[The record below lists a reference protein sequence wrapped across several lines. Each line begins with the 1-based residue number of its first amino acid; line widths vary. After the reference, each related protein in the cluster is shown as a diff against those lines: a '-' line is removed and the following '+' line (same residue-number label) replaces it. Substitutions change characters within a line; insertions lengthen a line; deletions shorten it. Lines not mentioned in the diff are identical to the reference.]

1 MRRFRQTGA
10 DMEELPKTIESIP
23 VFKGRVF
30 GVRTDRVR
38 FPDGAEH
45 RLDIVE
51 HPGSVV
57 ILAAPEPDRL
67 VLVRQYRHPA
77 GRYLWELPA
86 GTAEPGEDPAAGA
99 ARELAE
105 ETGFRAGRLR
115 HIGSLL
121 MTPGFC
127 DEIMH
132 FFYAEELQA
141 GPQSLDEDE
150 RIDYRIFTREAA
162 WRLVAEGE
170 IGDVKT
176 VLALLWMVSGQGEIG
191 AGFGR

>member
-1 MRRFRQTGA
+1 
-10 DMEELPKTIESIP
+10 MEELPQTIASQRAFE
-23 VFKGRVF
+23 GRVF

-38 FPDGAEH
+38 FSDGTEH

-57 ILAAPEPDRL
+57 ILATPSPDEL
-67 VLVRQYRHPA
+67 ILVRQYRHPA
-77 GRYLWELPA
+77 KRYLWELPA
-86 GTAEPGEDPAAGA
+86 GTSEPGEDPAAGA

-105 ETGFRAGRLR
+105 ETGFRAGSLR
-115 HIGSLL
+115 AIGSLL

-127 DEIMH
+127 DEVMH
-132 FFYAEELQA
+132 FFHADDLRA

-150 RIDYRIFTREAA
+150 RIEVAKFTREAA

-170 IGDVKT
+170 IADVKT
-176 VLALLWMVSGQGEIG
+176 VMALLWMPSGQGEIG
-191 AGFGR
+191 AAFGR

>member
-1 MRRFRQTGA
+1 
-10 DMEELPKTIESIP
+10 MEEVPQTIDSAR
-23 VFKGRVF
+23 VFEGRVF
-30 GVRTDRVR
+30 NVRVDRVR
-38 FPDGAEH
+38 YSDGAEH

-57 ILAAPEPDRL
+57 ILASPAPEQL

-77 GRYLWELPA
+77 GRLLWELPA
-86 GTAEPGEDPAAGA
+86 GTAEPGELPAAGA

-105 ETGFRAGRLR
+105 ETGYRAGRIR
-115 HIGSLL
+115 AIGSLF

-141 GPQSLDEDE
+141 GPQSLDDDE
-150 RIDYRIFTREAA
+150 RIEVMTFTREAA
-162 WRLVAEGE
+162 WRLVASGD
-170 IGDVKT
+170 IADVKT
-176 VLALLWMVSGQGEIG
+176 VLALLWMPSGQGEIG
-191 AGFGR
+191 SGFGR

>member
-1 MRRFRQTGA
+1 
-10 DMEELPKTIESIP
+10 MEEVPQTIASDR
-23 VFKGRVF
+23 VFEGRVF
-30 GVRTDRVR
+30 DVRVDRVR
-38 FPDGAEH
+38 YADGAEH

-57 ILAAPEPDRL
+57 ILATPSADEL

-77 GRYLWELPA
+77 RRMLWELPA

-105 ETGFRAGRLR
+105 ETGYRAGRIR
-115 HIGSLL
+115 AIGSLF

-127 DEIMH
+127 DEVMH
-132 FFYAEELQA
+132 FFQAQELQA

-150 RIDYRIFTREAA
+150 RIEVLTVTREAA
-162 WRLVAEGE
+162 WRLVASGE
-170 IGDVKT
+170 IADVKT
-176 VLALLWMVSGQGEIG
+176 VLALLWMPSGQGEIG

>member
-1 MRRFRQTGA
+1 
-10 DMEELPKTIESIP
+10 MEELPQTVDSQRIFE
-23 VFKGRVF
+23 GRVF
-30 GVRTDRVR
+30 NVRIDRLA
-38 FPDGAEH
+38 FSDGSEH

-57 ILAAPEPDRL
+57 ILATPAPDEL

-77 GRYLWELPA
+77 RRLLWELPA
-86 GTAEPGEDPAAGA
+86 GTAEPGEEPRAGA

-105 ETGFRAGRLR
+105 ETGYRAGRITPL
-115 HIGSLL
+115 GSLL

-127 DEIMH
+127 DEVTH
-132 FFYAEELQA
+132 FFHAEELRA

-150 RIDYRIFTREAA
+150 RIEVAIFTREAA
-162 WRLVAEGE
+162 WRLVAAGE
-170 IGDVKT
+170 IADVKT
-176 VLALLWMVSGQGEIG
+176 VLALLWMVGGRGEIG